1 MSTHPAC
8 IRGARGR
15 RVVRIPLL
23 RSKGVIAS
31 SPIQAKNILVEFAR
45 IQKRFSV
52 SNFARMIRCE
62 AMMVR
67 PRSLAAIESD
77 VLGNSATRHE
87 KAWNVLEN
95 SNGEQLRES

>member
-1 MSTHPAC
+1 
-8 IRGARGR
+8 
-15 RVVRIPLL
+15 VVRIPLL

-31 SPIQAKNILVEFAR
+31 SPIPAKNILVEFTR

-67 PRSLAAIESD
+67 PRSLAAIESG
-77 VLGNSATRHE
+77 VLENSATRHE